1 MVEPNY
7 DGGGDTQNGNGG
19 AVGTMGIQGELLKHF
34 ISADGLFGTVE
45 GEMRN
50 LVELLRTSPNAQHA
64 GLPENR
70 LTDAYAQFEHARST
84 YGVAQTH
91 ARYMADVGLNA
102 QTLNIY
108 DLIRIQDDCF
118 RALGRGFYTGRPGPS
133 PLVYPELSYD
143 NPTLSEEEM
152 LMSFEVAM
160 EKDFN
165 PKSKDFF
172 KLVPMEVSG
181 LVRMTC
187 DLES

>member
-1 MVEPNY
+1 MTCNAAHAIRSTMRLWGCMVEPNY

-70 LTDAYAQFEHARST
+70 LTDAYAQFEHARSN

-118 RALGRGFYTGRPGPS
+118 RALAVDSTR
-133 PLVYPELSYD
+133 V
-143 NPTLSEEEM
+143 
-152 LMSFEVAM
+152 
-160 EKDFN
+160 
-165 PKSKDFF
+165 
-172 KLVPMEVSG
+172 G
-181 LVRMTC
+181 LVRLLWSILSYRMTTRP
-187 DLES
+187 